1 MNVIF
6 GKRSKN
12 GTPRAQGPSASIS
25 WRYFDFW
32 LLGAAAL
39 LTIFGITMIR
49 SAVAGNIELTTE
61 TNLVSRQLI
70 FAALGFTVVLLTAAI
85 DYRLW
90 ASMSQTLYIG
100 TIAVLAVLFVVGA
113 ALFGSARWF
122 DTGVI
127 FIQPSEIA
135 KIVLILILADFF
147 TRHQHQMHQIKWI
160 FRSLVMTMGIVI
172 WIVLQPNLSTSIV
185 MMVLW
190 FALLWAAG
198 LRVKHLLIFI
208 IVGLIVIGVS
218 FPILIEV
225 NIIKDYQLARIT
237 NFIFPDPNARYG
249 DIYNIQQAL
258 ISIGS
263 GGWFGQGYG
272 QGSQVQL
279 RFLKVRWSD
288 FIFST
293 IAQEFGFVGTIA
305 LMLILLF
312 VIYRCLRAA
321 RLSRDTYGALIAYGV
336 ATLLAFQAVVNIG
349 VNLNMMPATGLTLPF
364 VSYGGS
370 SLLSTLIGI
379 GLVESVILRHKTL
392 EF

>member
-1 MNVIF
+1 MNFIL
-6 GKRSKN
+6 GRQSKS
-12 GTPRAQGPSASIS
+12 TTRTQSASSSIS

-39 LTIFGITMIR
+39 LTIFGVTMIR

-70 FAALGFTVVLLTAAI
+70 FAGLGFTVVMITAAI

-90 ASMSQTLYIG
+90 SSMSQTLYFG
-100 TIAVLAVLFVVGA
+100 TIAVLAILFVVGA

-147 TRHQHQMHQIKWI
+147 TRHKHQMHEIKWVI
-160 FRSLVMTMGIVI
+160 RSFIMTMGIVI

-198 LRVKHLLIFI
+198 LRIKHLLIFTL
-208 IVGLIVIGVS
+208 VGLIVIGVS

-225 NIIKDYQLARIT
+225 NIIKDYQLARIM
-237 NFIFPDPNARYG
+237 NFVFPDPNARYG

-293 IAQEFGFVGTIA
+293 IAQEFGFVGTTAMI
-305 LMLILLF
+305 LILLF
-312 VIYRCLRAA
+312 IIYRCLRAA
-321 RLSRDTYGALIAYGV
+321 RLARDTYGALIAYGV

>member
-1 MNVIF
+1 
-6 GKRSKN
+6 
-12 GTPRAQGPSASIS
+12 
-25 WRYFDFW
+25 
-32 LLGAAAL
+32 
-39 LTIFGITMIR
+39 MIR

-70 FAALGFTVVLLTAAI
+70 FAGLGFTVVMITAAI

-90 ASMSQTLYIG
+90 SSMSQTLYFG
-100 TIAVLAVLFVVGA
+100 TIAVLAILFVVGA

-147 TRHQHQMHQIKWI
+147 TRHKHQMHEIKWVI
-160 FRSLVMTMGIVI
+160 RSFIMTMGIVI

-198 LRVKHLLIFI
+198 LRIKHLLIFTL
-208 IVGLIVIGVS
+208 VGLIVIGVS

-225 NIIKDYQLARIT
+225 NIIKDYQLARIM
-237 NFIFPDPNARYG
+237 NFVFPDPNARYG

-293 IAQEFGFVGTIA
+293 IAQEFGFVGTTAMI
-305 LMLILLF
+305 LILLF
-312 VIYRCLRAA
+312 IIYRCLRAA
-321 RLSRDTYGALIAYGV
+321 RLARDTYGALIAYGV